1 MLFKSYVLQKKLI
14 FFKLI
19 CFQKTDHLSKF
30 NVTWEL
36 HNKHLFQSIAYTEP
50 SIQSSLHL
58 IISQLRWDLQ
68 LFSLFQTGFEHVV
81 GHEHFFF
88 SIVLL
93 IYGGFW
99 VTTIVRWYMSVSV
112 LLFVLDLYIPKLS
125 MIYGYTKIEYDLWLY
140 DDISIL

>member
-1 MLFKSYVLQKKLI
+1 MWWVMNI
-14 FFKLI
+14 
-19 CFQKTDHLSKF
+19 
-30 NVTWEL
+30 
-36 HNKHLFQSIAYTEP
+36 
-50 SIQSSLHL
+50 
-58 IISQLRWDLQ
+58 
-68 LFSLFQTGFEHVV
+68 
-81 GHEHFFF
+81 FF

-99 VTTIVRWYMSVSV
+99 VTTVVRCYMSVCV